1 MQPIFQLALAAQIG
15 AASKKACQG
24 HRSMYPAVGDVPPMT
39 PPAWKAWRIRWN
51 KRSKARKSISD
62 AFEAYKTLHDEKS
75 AQDIVK
81 LAVQHPTTSAE
92 LPRAPK
98 IIEHTKTGPLDEDI
112 PAAAAAGRGMTIIH
126 L

>member
-1 MQPIFQLALAAQIG
+1 
-15 AASKKACQG
+15 
-24 HRSMYPAVGDVPPMT
+24 MYPTVGNVPLHVMT
-39 PPAWKAWRIRWN
+39 PPAGKAWRKRWS

-92 LPRAPK
+92 LPRAPTY
-98 IIEHTKTGPLDEDI
+98 IEHTKTGPLDEDI

>member
-1 MQPIFQLALAAQIG
+1 
-15 AASKKACQG
+15 
-24 HRSMYPAVGDVPPMT
+24 MYPAVGNVPLMT
-39 PPAWKAWRIRWN
+39 PPAWKAWRIRWS
-51 KRSKARKSISD
+51 KESKARKSISD
-62 AFEAYKTLHDEKS
+62 AFEAYQTLYGEKS
-75 AQDIVK
+75 AQGVVK